1 MIGKLNHIAI
11 AVPNIK
17 EAAEQYKN
25 IFGAKVSD
33 PVEQPDHGVTTVFI
47 DLGNTKIEL
56 LEVLGEGSPIQNFI
70 DKNPK
75 GGMHHIC
82 LEVNDINTAIDKL
95 NTHEV
100 SITGTGKPKI
110 GAHGKPVVFLHPK
123 SCNGTLIEL
132 EEDPGAPN
140 NPQLFRKFLITTV
153 VSIVIW
159 FIIYS
164 FLNNEG
170 FLMYILK
177 LFYIN
182 EVI

>member
-110 GAHGKPVVFLHPK
+110 GAHGKTVGFNHPK

-132 EEDPGAPN
+132 EE
-140 NPQLFRKFLITTV
+140 V
-153 VSIVIW
+153 
-159 FIIYS
+159 
-164 FLNNEG
+164 
-170 FLMYILK
+170 
-177 LFYIN
+177 
-182 EVI
+182 

>member
-11 AVPNIK
+11 AVPDIK
-17 EAAEQYKN
+17 EAADKYRN
-25 IFGAKVSD
+25 IFGAKVSEE
-33 PVEQPDHGVTTVFI
+33 VEQPDHGVTTVFI

-56 LEVLGEGSPIQNFI
+56 LEVLGEDSPIQKFI

-82 LEVNDINTAIDKL
+82 LEVKNINDAIEKL

-123 SCNGTLIEL
+123 DCNGTLIEL
-132 EEDPGAPN
+132 EE
-140 NPQLFRKFLITTV
+140 V
-153 VSIVIW
+153 
-159 FIIYS
+159 
-164 FLNNEG
+164 
-170 FLMYILK
+170 
-177 LFYIN
+177 
-182 EVI
+182 

>member
-17 EAAEQYKN
+17 EAADQYRN
-25 IFGAKVSD
+25 IFGAKVSEE
-33 PVEQPDHGVTTVFI
+33 VEQPDHGVTTVFI

-56 LEVLGEGSPIQNFI
+56 LEVLGEDSPIQKFI

-82 LEVNDINTAIDKL
+82 LEVENINDAIEKL

-100 SITGTGKPKI
+100 SITGNDKPKI

-123 SCNGTLIEL
+123 DCNGTLIEL
-132 EEDPGAPN
+132 EE
-140 NPQLFRKFLITTV
+140 I
-153 VSIVIW
+153 
-159 FIIYS
+159 
-164 FLNNEG
+164 
-170 FLMYILK
+170 
-177 LFYIN
+177 
-182 EVI
+182 

>member
-11 AVPNIK
+11 AVPDIK
-17 EAAEQYKN
+17 EAADQYRN
-25 IFGAKVSD
+25 IFGAKVSEE
-33 PVEQPDHGVTTVFI
+33 VEQPDHGVTTVFI

-56 LEVLGEGSPIQNFI
+56 LEVLGEDSPIQKFI

-82 LEVNDINTAIDKL
+82 LEVENINDAIEKL

-123 SCNGTLIEL
+123 NCNGTLIEL
-132 EEDPGAPN
+132 EE
-140 NPQLFRKFLITTV
+140 V
-153 VSIVIW
+153 
-159 FIIYS
+159 
-164 FLNNEG
+164 
-170 FLMYILK
+170 
-177 LFYIN
+177 
-182 EVI
+182 

>member
-25 IFGAKVSD
+25 IFGAKVSE

-47 DLGNTKIEL
+47 E
-56 LEVLGEGSPIQNFI
+56 
-70 DKNPK
+70 

-132 EEDPGAPN
+132 EE
-140 NPQLFRKFLITTV
+140 V
-153 VSIVIW
+153 
-159 FIIYS
+159 
-164 FLNNEG
+164 
-170 FLMYILK
+170 
-177 LFYIN
+177 
-182 EVI
+182 

>member
-110 GAHGKPVVFLHPK
+110 GAHGKPCLLYTSP
-123 SCNGTLIEL
+123 SPRDDL
-132 EEDPGAPN
+132 
-140 NPQLFRKFLITTV
+140 
-153 VSIVIW
+153 
-159 FIIYS
+159 
-164 FLNNEG
+164 
-170 FLMYILK
+170 
-177 LFYIN
+177 
-182 EVI
+182 

>member
-17 EAAEQYKN
+17 EAADQYKN
-25 IFGAKVSD
+25 IFGAKVSEE
-33 PVEQPDHGVTTVFI
+33 VEQPDHGVTTVFV

-56 LEVLGEGSPIQNFI
+56 LEVLGEDSPIQKFI

-82 LEVNDINTAIDKL
+82 LEVENINDAIKKL

-123 SCNGTLIEL
+123 DCNGTLIEL
-132 EEDPGAPN
+132 EE
-140 NPQLFRKFLITTV
+140 V
-153 VSIVIW
+153 
-159 FIIYS
+159 
-164 FLNNEG
+164 
-170 FLMYILK
+170 
-177 LFYIN
+177 
-182 EVI
+182 

>member
-100 SITGTGKPKI
+100 SLSGTGIPKI

-132 EEDPGAPN
+132 EE
-140 NPQLFRKFLITTV
+140 V
-153 VSIVIW
+153 
-159 FIIYS
+159 
-164 FLNNEG
+164 
-170 FLMYILK
+170 
-177 LFYIN
+177 
-182 EVI
+182 

>member
-33 PVEQPDHGVTTVFI
+33 PVEQTDHGVTTVFI

-82 LEVNDINTAIDKL
+82 LEVNDINTAIDKI
-95 NTHEV
+95 NTNEV

-132 EEDPGAPN
+132 E
-140 NPQLFRKFLITTV
+140 
-153 VSIVIW
+153 
-159 FIIYS
+159 
-164 FLNNEG
+164 
-170 FLMYILK
+170 
-177 LFYIN
+177 
-182 EVI
+182 

>member
-17 EAAEQYKN
+17 EAADQYRN
-25 IFGAKVSD
+25 IFGAKVSEE
-33 PVEQPDHGVTTVFI
+33 VEQPDHGVTTVFI

-56 LEVLGEGSPIQNFI
+56 LEVLGQDSPIQKFI

-82 LEVNDINTAIDKL
+82 LEVENINDAIEKL
-95 NTHEV
+95 NTHKV

-123 SCNGTLIEL
+123 DCNGTLIEL
-132 EEDPGAPN
+132 EE
-140 NPQLFRKFLITTV
+140 V
-153 VSIVIW
+153 
-159 FIIYS
+159 
-164 FLNNEG
+164 
-170 FLMYILK
+170 
-177 LFYIN
+177 
-182 EVI
+182 

>member
-11 AVPNIK
+11 AVPDIK
-17 EAAEQYKN
+17 EAADQYRN
-25 IFGAKVSD
+25 IFGAQVSEE
-33 PVEQPDHGVTTVFI
+33 VEQPDHGVTTVFI

-56 LEVLGEGSPIQNFI
+56 LEVLGEDSPIQKFI

-82 LEVNDINTAIDKL
+82 LEVENINDAIEKL

-123 SCNGTLIEL
+123 DCNGTLIEL
-132 EEDPGAPN
+132 EE
-140 NPQLFRKFLITTV
+140 V
-153 VSIVIW
+153 
-159 FIIYS
+159 
-164 FLNNEG
+164 
-170 FLMYILK
+170 
-177 LFYIN
+177 
-182 EVI
+182 

>member
-17 EAAEQYKN
+17 EAADQYRN
-25 IFGAKVSD
+25 IFGEKVSEE
-33 PVEQPDHGVTTVFI
+33 VEQPDHGVTTVFI

-56 LEVLGEGSPIQNFI
+56 LEVLGEDSPIQKFI

-82 LEVNDINTAIDKL
+82 LEVENINDAIEKL

-123 SCNGTLIEL
+123 DCNGTLIEL
-132 EEDPGAPN
+132 EE
-140 NPQLFRKFLITTV
+140 V
-153 VSIVIW
+153 
-159 FIIYS
+159 
-164 FLNNEG
+164 
-170 FLMYILK
+170 
-177 LFYIN
+177 
-182 EVI
+182 

>member
-17 EAAEQYKN
+17 AAADQYRN
-25 IFGAKVSD
+25 IFGAKVSEE
-33 PVEQPDHGVTTVFI
+33 VEQPDHGVTTVFI

-56 LEVLGEGSPIQNFI
+56 LEVLGEDSPIQKFI

-82 LEVNDINTAIDKL
+82 LEVENINDAIEKL

-123 SCNGTLIEL
+123 DCNGTLIEL
-132 EEDPGAPN
+132 EE
-140 NPQLFRKFLITTV
+140 V
-153 VSIVIW
+153 
-159 FIIYS
+159 
-164 FLNNEG
+164 
-170 FLMYILK
+170 
-177 LFYIN
+177 
-182 EVI
+182 

>member
-17 EAAEQYKN
+17 EAADQYKN
-25 IFGAKVSD
+25 IFGAKVSEE
-33 PVEQPDHGVTTVFI
+33 VEQPDHGVTTVFI

-56 LEVLGEGSPIQNFI
+56 LEVLGENSPIQKFI

-82 LEVNDINTAIDKL
+82 LEVENINDAIEKL

-123 SCNGTLIEL
+123 DCNGTLIEL
-132 EEDPGAPN
+132 EE
-140 NPQLFRKFLITTV
+140 V
-153 VSIVIW
+153 
-159 FIIYS
+159 
-164 FLNNEG
+164 
-170 FLMYILK
+170 
-177 LFYIN
+177 
-182 EVI
+182 

>member
-17 EAAEQYKN
+17 EAADQYRN
-25 IFGAKVSD
+25 IFGAKVSEE
-33 PVEQPDHGVTTVFI
+33 VEQPDHGVTTVFI

-56 LEVLGEGSPIQNFI
+56 LEVLGEDSPIQKFL

-82 LEVNDINTAIDKL
+82 LEVKNINDAIEKL

-123 SCNGTLIEL
+123 DCNGTLIEL
-132 EEDPGAPN
+132 EE
-140 NPQLFRKFLITTV
+140 V
-153 VSIVIW
+153 
-159 FIIYS
+159 
-164 FLNNEG
+164 
-170 FLMYILK
+170 
-177 LFYIN
+177 
-182 EVI
+182 

>member
-1 MIGKLNHIAI
+1 MLGKLNHIAI

-56 LEVLGEGSPIQNFI
+56 LEKLGDGSPIENFI
-70 DKNPK
+70 NKNPK

-82 LEVNDINTAIDKL
+82 IEVENINDAVEKL
-95 NTHEV
+95 NDHEIA
-100 SITGTGKPKI
+100 ITGTGKPKI

-123 SCNGTLIEL
+123 SCNGTMIEL
-132 EEDPGAPN
+132 EEA
-140 NPQLFRKFLITTV
+140 
-153 VSIVIW
+153 
-159 FIIYS
+159 
-164 FLNNEG
+164 
-170 FLMYILK
+170 
-177 LFYIN
+177 
-182 EVI
+182 

>member
-17 EAAEQYKN
+17 EAADQYRN
-25 IFGAKVSD
+25 IFGAKVSEE
-33 PVEQPDHGVTTVFI
+33 VEQPDHGVTTVFI

-56 LEVLGEGSPIQNFI
+56 LEVLGEDSPIQKFI

-82 LEVNDINTAIDKL
+82 LEVENINDAIEKL

-123 SCNGTLIEL
+123 NCNGTLIEL
-132 EEDPGAPN
+132 EE
-140 NPQLFRKFLITTV
+140 V
-153 VSIVIW
+153 
-159 FIIYS
+159 
-164 FLNNEG
+164 
-170 FLMYILK
+170 
-177 LFYIN
+177 
-182 EVI
+182 